1 MNTAAGMRTFIG
13 YFLAA
18 YTAVNRSLMRRM
30 ASWVFLAAYT
40 AVNVLE
46 AVSVVASNFL
56 AAYTAVN

>member
-40 AVNVLE
+40 AVNVMAE
-46 AVSVVASNFL
+46 QAVVVMVFL